1 MIGFFNGL
9 LGREWALSALIL
21 EPRAGRTGEGAP
33 CGYLGLGSLFGLVA
47 HASELA
53 GSSVSLLTSG
63 SAVQVSAS
71 QVSAKS
77 T

>member
-1 MIGFFNGL
+1 
-9 LGREWALSALIL
+9 
-21 EPRAGRTGEGAP
+21 
-33 CGYLGLGSLFGLVA
+33 VA